1 MNPQNQHIYN
11 SIDLLLSKNASFALY
26 RLPNETSIHLVL
38 QNKQSPDILPDP
50 QLLTGKKGF
59 VIAPFDISPQ
69 SPVLLIRPDVLLTGE
84 DNISEY
90 LENNIYSLPVNLR
103 TDSYSPTDSGAL
115 ERYEGKFRLF
125 HQELEQGRIQK
136 LVLSRTFDIER
147 KQDFS
152 AGEIFQR
159 ACDKYPSNFIFLC
172 NTPISGIW
180 FGCSPESL
188 LSGENNQWKTDAL
201 AGTQDI
207 STAKN
212 DILWD
217 DKNQLEQNIVVEY
230 MKSQLSKAGLEAECG
245 EAKTVRSGN
254 LIHLRSEL
262 RFRTGDGFDIGKTLF
277 LLHPSPAVCGFPK
290 EEAFRFI
297 LDNEEYDRAYYS
309 GFLGYMDT
317 DTKTDLFVNLRCMRV
332 FENKLRLF
340 AGGGILT
347 SSELMPEWEETEGK
361 LQTILSIL

>member
-1 MNPQNQHIYN
+1 MNSENHHIYN
-11 SIDLLLSKNASFALY
+11 SIDLLVTKNVNFALF
-26 RLPNETSIHLVL
+26 RLPNETSINLIL
-38 QNKQSPDILPDP
+38 QNNPSPETLSNPEK
-50 QLLTGKKGF
+50 LNGKKGF
-59 VIAPFDISPQ
+59 VIAPF
-69 SPVLLIRPDVLLTGE
+69 
-84 DNISEY
+84 NISENSPILFIHPDIAIKGESEISKY
-90 LENNIYSLPVNLR
+90 LQNNSLSFPENRCMDNYAITN
-103 TDSYSPTDSGAL
+103 SGDFD
-115 ERYEGKFRLF
+115 RYKDKFQIF
-125 HQELEQGRIQK
+125 HQELEQDNIKK
-136 LVLSRTFDIER
+136 LVLSRTFDIDK

-152 AGEIFQR
+152 VGITFR
-159 ACDKYPSNFIFLC
+159 KACDKYPSNFIFLC
-172 NTPISGIW
+172 NTTLSGTW

-188 LSGENNQWKTDAL
+188 ISGENRQWKTDAL

-207 STAKN
+207 STVKN
-212 DILWD
+212 DVFWD

-230 MKSQLSKAGLEAECG
+230 MKNQLLKAGLKSECG
-245 EAKTVRSGN
+245 EPKTIRSGN

-262 RFRTGDGFDIGKTLF
+262 RFHTDDNFDIGKTLS

-297 LDNEEYDRAYYS
+297 LENEGYDRKYYS

-317 DTKTDLFVNLRCMRV
+317 DKKTDLFVNLRCMQI

-347 SSELMPEWEETEGK
+347 SSELMSEWEETEDK